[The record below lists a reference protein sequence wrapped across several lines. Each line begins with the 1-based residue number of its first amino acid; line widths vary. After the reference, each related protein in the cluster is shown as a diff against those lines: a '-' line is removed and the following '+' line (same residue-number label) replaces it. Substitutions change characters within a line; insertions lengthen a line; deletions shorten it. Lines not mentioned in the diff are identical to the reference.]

1 LGVTN
6 HIVEGLEV
14 TDDRRNSALSWV
26 FALLSAAAGFVV
38 TPYAVYFLGVFL
50 FAGRP
55 GYGEQGLGFGLFCFG
70 VLAALPG
77 AVCWGVLALRPWE
90 DPRRER
96 AGRRLRSVASAWA
109 IAVVVYGAFTLA
121 IILAAWLIF
130 PGRPLPWGPRR

>member
-1 LGVTN
+1 M
-6 HIVEGLEV
+6 

-38 TPYAVYFLGVFL
+38 TPFAVYLLGVFL

-55 GYGEQGLGFGLFCFG
+55 GYAEQGLGFGLFCFG

-77 AVCWGVLALRPWE
+77 AVCWGVFALRPWE
-90 DPRRER
+90 DPQKER
-96 AGRRLRSVASAWA
+96 AGRRVRSVALAWP
-109 IAVVVYGAFTLA
+109 IAVVDYGAFILA
-121 IILAAWLIF
+121 FILAARLSF